1 VTMLW
6 CRMESFMNKGMSAL
20 QCEHRI
26 WSVDDG
32 AIASSPSQARHWKCT
47 IGVMKALVLMLF
59 LGASVQAQSI
69 ADVARKERERQA
81 KLRPSQ
87 VITSTEPAVKAETP
101 NSADATNSKEASKD
115 APKVQA
121 PPPIDPVQLWNN
133 QLNQLRAKIRTL
145 QDLET
150 ALMLQ
155 ENQATNQVY
164 APVTDPAT
172 QQRAF
177 AQLGDIQQ
185 KLVSVRKDLEDA
197 KRQLDAMQ
205 LQGPPSAPK
214 K

>member
-1 VTMLW
+1 ML
-6 CRMESFMNKGMSAL
+6 
-20 QCEHRI
+20 
-26 WSVDDG
+26 
-32 AIASSPSQARHWKCT
+32 
-47 IGVMKALVLMLF
+47 LVV
-59 LGASVQAQSI
+59 ASVQAQSI

-81 KLRPSQ
+81 KLRPTAR
-87 VITSTEPAVKAETP
+87 VITSTEPAVKAEP
-101 NSADATNSKEASKD
+101 PKPADAADSKD
-115 APKVQA
+115 APKDAPKAQA
-121 PPPIDPVQLWNN
+121 APTVDPVQVWNN

-145 QDLET
+145 QDLEM

-155 ENQATNQVY
+155 ENQATNSVY

-185 KLVSVRKDLEDA
+185 KLVSVRKDLDDA

-205 LQGPPSAPK
+205 LQGPPAAPK

>member
-1 VTMLW
+1 
-6 CRMESFMNKGMSAL
+6 MNKGMSAL
-20 QCEHRI
+20 QWEHRI
-26 WSVDDG
+26 RSADDG
-32 AIASSPSQARHWKCT
+32 AIANTPSQARHWKCT

-59 LGASVQAQSI
+59 VAASVQAQSI

-81 KLRPSQ
+81 NLRPTAR
-87 VITSTEPAVKAETP
+87 VITSTAPTANPEPPKPAAA
-101 NSADATNSKEASKD
+101 ADSKDAPKD

-121 PPPIDPVQLWNN
+121 PAAVDPVQIWNN

-145 QDLET
+145 QDLEM

-185 KLVSVRKDLEDA
+185 KLVSVRKDLENA

-205 LQGPPSAPK
+205 LQGPPAAPK